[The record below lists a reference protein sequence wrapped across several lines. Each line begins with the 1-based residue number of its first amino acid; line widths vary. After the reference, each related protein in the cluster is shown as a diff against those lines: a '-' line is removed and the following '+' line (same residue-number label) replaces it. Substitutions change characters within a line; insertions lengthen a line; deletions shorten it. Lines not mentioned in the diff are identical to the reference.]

1 MLSWL
6 FVQQKQY
13 RRAFAQERAIYRQ
26 TEDGIPQILDL
37 ASIAAE
43 NKDYET
49 AEEAYNFVLE
59 NAAIISFKIKAN
71 QELLNV
77 KKINANSKQNDA
89 INKKYLAL
97 FEEFKVDPQSLPL
110 YLDYAHFLG
119 FKQNRKKEAISFLKP
134 LAKKKFSA
142 IDITKIYILMG
153 DILVLDSKFNQALI
167 YYTKAQKK
175 VRNHYL
181 AQEASFKIAKTSYYK
196 GDFDWANTQLN
207 VLKESTTQL
216 IANDAMNLSLRIYDN
231 TKDESD
237 EGDEALKLFAKAE
250 LLEFQEHNDEAITI
264 YTTIITNYQGLSV
277 EDDAYYKQALLFIK
291 KGQLQ
296 KAIANFKKL
305 VQFFPL
311 SLLVD
316 DTYFKLG
323 RLYEHLENIEEA
335 KKAYEKIIFNHADS
349 IHFVEARKAYRRL
362 RGDTVVN

>member
-1 MLSWL
+1 L
-6 FVQQKQY
+6 KNTIITPI
-13 RRAFAQERAIYRQ
+13 AKE
-26 TEDGIPQILDL
+26 IPKELTIH
-37 ASIAAE
+37 
-43 NKDYET
+43 
-49 AEEAYNFVLE
+49 
-59 NAAIISFKIKAN
+59 NA
-71 QELLNV
+71 
-77 KKINANSKQNDA
+77 
-89 INKKYLAL
+89 
-97 FEEFKVDPQSLPL
+97 
-110 YLDYAHFLG
+110 
-119 FKQNRKKEAISFLKP
+119 
-134 LAKKKFSA
+134 
-142 IDITKIYILMG
+142 
-153 DILVLDSKFNQALI
+153 
-167 YYTKAQKK
+167 KAQKK
-175 VRNHYL
+175 VKNHYL

-291 KGQLQ
+291 KDQLQ